1 MTDSPEPTPYPYAYP
16 HTPHSRKHGPEGYG
30 DYASYRDWLRD
41 EFSFRCVYCLYREQ
55 WGIFSGSW
63 HLDHITPQK
72 VNPHL
77 KLIYDNLL
85 YVCIRCNLT
94 KGARIVPDPCSIDLA
109 ASLEVGPTGEISAK
123 NTDGQILID
132 VLRLNNDETTAYRKK
147 MLKLIGFLATTN
159 RELYR
164 DWMGYPADLPN
175 LSALKPKGNTK
186 PDGAKNSFFE
196 RRQRGE
202 LDDVY

>member
-1 MTDSPEPTPYPYAYP
+1 MTDSPEATPYPYAYP
-16 HTPHSRKHGPEGYG
+16 HTPHTRKHGPEGYG
-30 DYASYRDWLRD
+30 DYTSYRDWLRD

-55 WGIFSGSW
+55 WGVASGSW

-72 VNPHL
+72 LDPGL

-94 KGARIVPDPCSIDLA
+94 KGARRVPDPCSIDLA
-109 ASLEVGPTGEISAK
+109 ASLEVEPTGVISAK

-132 VLRLNNDETTAYRKK
+132 VLRLDNDETTAYRKK
-147 MLKLIGFLATTN
+147 MLDLMAHLAATK
-159 RELYR
+159 REMYR
-164 DWMGYPADLPN
+164 DWMGYPTDLPN
-175 LSALKPKGNTK
+175 LSALKPNGNTK
-186 PDGAKNSFFE
+186 PDGVKNSFFE
-196 RRQRGE
+196 RRKRGE